1 MNSDEARADGAEHVI
16 PQVSPTMTLDDG
28 GTPIQSNPIQ
38 SNPIQSALNQGWVRL
53 IRSNV

>member
-38 SNPIQSALNQGWVRL
+38 SALNQGWVRF